1 MSNKINFSELY
12 AIYQEIFDRIQRHID
27 RFAYATYSYI
37 NLDSWTFNDEH
48 TIIINTSDTYFDD
61 CTGYDE
67 TSISIESKYL
77 ETDDAFEDW
86 IDVRYNER
94 KVTDEEKAR
103 KEAKRKE
110 DYERRMYDI
119 LKNKFE

>member
-61 CTGYDE
+61 WTGYDE

-110 DYERRMYDI
+110 DYERRMYDK
-119 LKNKFE
+119 LKNKF

>member
-27 RFAYATYSYI
+27 RLAYATYSYV
-37 NLDSWTFNDEH
+37 NLDNWTFDDEH

-110 DYERRMYDI
+110 DYERRMYDK
-119 LKNKFE
+119 LKNKF